1 MRGHWASHLAPHL
14 ETGTERFTLS
24 DSPLICGTADRFV
37 TSAPELACDLV
48 DMELYALAKIAKRE
62 QIPLKSFKFISDN
75 ADNDSQRDWKNSLPD
90 AASSFQ
96 VFRMICLVY
105 KSNILIFHR

>member
-1 MRGHWASHLAPHL
+1 MDARPLGIALGATPF
-14 ETGTERFTLS
+14 ETETERFTLS

-37 TSAPELACDLV
+37 TSAPELTCDLV

-75 ADNDSQRDWKNSLPD
+75 ADDNSQQDWKNSLPD
-90 AASSFQ
+90 SASGFLSIQ
-96 VFRMICLVY
+96 DDLLSLRG
-105 KSNILIFHR
+105 